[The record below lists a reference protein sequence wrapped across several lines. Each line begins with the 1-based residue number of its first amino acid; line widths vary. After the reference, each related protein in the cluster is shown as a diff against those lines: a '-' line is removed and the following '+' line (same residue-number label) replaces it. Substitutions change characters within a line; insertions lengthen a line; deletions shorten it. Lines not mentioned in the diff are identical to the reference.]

1 MSQPTVTQGI
11 RGFVEP
17 AYGRRSLGD
26 VLPAVAAALGADAGF
41 PAVGLELPPA
51 PSYVVMLVDG
61 SSSPTAGN
69 PASTPSAA
77 ATAGSTS
84 PRDRRP

>member
-26 VLPAVAAALGADAGF
+26 VLPAVAAALGADAG
-41 PAVGLELPPA
+41 E
-51 PSYVVMLVDG
+51 
-61 SSSPTAGN
+61 AGVH
-69 PASTPSAA
+69 AE
-77 ATAGSTS
+77 
-84 PRDRRP
+84 RR